1 MPDLLYYIE
10 GYRGRRE
17 DILDIAA
24 ALTLLGQATGIVK
37 DLREIDKGFDV
48 ASLKAQMANLYGTLA
63 DVKIA
68 LSDAR
73 ELIHYKDKKIKELE
87 NKIATLTSGE
97 ACAICGEGRMKVAAS
112 REHPHFGFAG
122 VQERT
127 LKCEKCGH
135 SEKRLHDPDGRTKGR

>member
-1 MPDLLYYIE
+1 VGGGDKWGPQ
-10 GYRGRRE
+10 GRE

-24 ALTLLGQATGIVK
+24 ALAMLGQATGIVK
-37 DLREIDKGFDV
+37 DLREIDKGFDL
-48 ASLKAQMANLYGTLA
+48 ASLKAQMADLYGTLA

-73 ELIHYKDKKIKELE
+73 ELVHVKDRKIKELE
-87 NKIATLTSGE
+87 DKIAALTSGE
-97 ACAICGEGRMKVAAS
+97 ACAMCGEGRMKVAAS
-112 REHPHFGFAG
+112 CEHPHFGFAG

-135 SEKRLHDPDGRTKGR
+135 SEKRLHNPDGRTKRR

>member
-1 MPDLLYYIE
+1 
-10 GYRGRRE
+10 
-17 DILDIAA
+17 LDIAT
-24 ALTLLGQATGIVK
+24 ALTLLGQATRIVK
-37 DLREIDKGFDV
+37 DLREIDKGFDL

-73 ELIHYKDKKIKELE
+73 EAIHEKDQKIKRLE
-87 NKIATLTSGE
+87 DKIAALVSGE
-97 ACAICGEGRMKVAAS
+97 TCPICNEGRMKVVAS

-127 LKCEKCGH
+127 LKCDKCGH
-135 SEKRLHDPDGRTKGR
+135 SEKRLHDPDGRTKS